1 MFSHFTPET
10 VALLTSV
17 QNSALEEWAAAEPAA
32 SPALKAI
39 VGVAVARKLLDLASM
54 GERDPE
60 RLRKAAL
67 SRVPFITPVENACGN
82 DPCRSCP
89 RKERS
94 QSPFRI
100 KHPNSDRL
108 RLRIL
113 AAARRADLVAMHDYI
128 VTYHQ
133 LLGIEEGEPDRA
145 GKAPAPNKGATHIDV
160 RASRRRKG

>member
-17 QNSALEEWAAAEPAA
+17 QDSALEGWVAAEPAA

-67 SRVPFITPVENACGN
+67 SQVAFITPVENACGN
-82 DPCRSCP
+82 D
-89 RKERS
+89 
-94 QSPFRI
+94 
-100 KHPNSDRL
+100 
-108 RLRIL
+108 
-113 AAARRADLVAMHDYI
+113 
-128 VTYHQ
+128 
-133 LLGIEEGEPDRA
+133 RA
-145 GKAPAPNKGATHIDV
+145 GPISSRSVH
-160 RASRRRKG
+160 RARPE

>member
-17 QNSALEEWAAAEPAA
+17 QDSTLEEWAAGEPAA

-67 SRVPFITPVENACGN
+67 SRVPFITPVVENACGN
-82 DPCRSCP
+82 DPAGPVPARSV
-89 RKERS
+89 
-94 QSPFRI
+94 
-100 KHPNSDRL
+100 HN
-108 RLRIL
+108 
-113 AAARRADLVAMHDYI
+113 
-128 VTYHQ
+128 
-133 LLGIEEGEPDRA
+133 G
-145 GKAPAPNKGATHIDV
+145 PAE
-160 RASRRRKG
+160 

>member
-17 QNSALEEWAAAEPAA
+17 QTSALQEWAAAEPAA
-32 SPALKAI
+32 SPMLKAV

-82 DPCRSCP
+82 DPAGPVPARSVHNGP
-89 RKERS
+89 SE
-94 QSPFRI
+94 
-100 KHPNSDRL
+100 
-108 RLRIL
+108 
-113 AAARRADLVAMHDYI
+113 
-128 VTYHQ
+128 
-133 LLGIEEGEPDRA
+133 
-145 GKAPAPNKGATHIDV
+145 
-160 RASRRRKG
+160 